1 MLLRPS
7 CEVFH
12 VVVSTEAHYRDP
24 NFLHK
29 YFFDLFFLFVAF
41 SPFFAAFAHKTVLF
55 CMLKDLH
62 KANNAP
68 KVISKSFIVEVSM
81 SDVLRP
87 YRDLFPQI
95 GQRVMIDDSSVVIG
109 DVRLADDVG
118 I

>member
-1 MLLRPS
+1 M
-7 CEVFH
+7 FH

-29 YFFDLFFLFVAF
+29 YFFDLFSVCCFFTL
-41 SPFFAAFAHKTVLF
+41 FAAFAHKTVLF
-55 CMLKDLH
+55 CILKDLH
-62 KANNAP
+62 KANNVP

-118 I
+118 SGRSL